1 MSRSDESRRKD
12 RLSSGARSDAFSA
25 LAPDPVVWPF
35 QLVLLALKET
45 GKVIR
50 SILGGI

>member
-12 RLSSGARSDAFSA
+12 RLDSGARSEVFSA
-25 LAPDPVVWPF
+25 LAPDLVVWPF
-35 QLVLLALKET
+35 QLVLLALKGT